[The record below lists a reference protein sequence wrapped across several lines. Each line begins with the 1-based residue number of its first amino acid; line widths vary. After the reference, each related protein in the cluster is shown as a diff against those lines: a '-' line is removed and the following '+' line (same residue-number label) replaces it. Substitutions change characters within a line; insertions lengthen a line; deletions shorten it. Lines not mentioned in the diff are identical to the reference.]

1 MFCDQCD
8 EKHRGE
14 NDLTPKS
21 MFIMHVLSN
30 LSDDGW
36 IKVDVDV
43 VMQTFEVL
51 MNDLD
56 FVAEYKNVKRSMHC
70 IE

>member
-1 MFCDQCD
+1 
-8 EKHRGE
+8 
-14 NDLTPKS
+14 

-30 LSDDGW
+30 LSGDGW